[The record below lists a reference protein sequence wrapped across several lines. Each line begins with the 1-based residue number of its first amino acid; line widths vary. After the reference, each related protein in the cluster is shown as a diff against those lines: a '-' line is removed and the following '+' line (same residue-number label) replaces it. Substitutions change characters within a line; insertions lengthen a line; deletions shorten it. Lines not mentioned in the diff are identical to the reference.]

1 MIPSQIKDFLFYP
14 SWHQTWF
21 NYGMIVECGLRK
33 AGLVLVAVSGGA
45 DSLALLHVLRG
56 ADYPL
61 LVASFN
67 HRLRPEAESDV
78 AHVRQI
84 AEGMGLPFVT
94 DSADVAA
101 HAGAEGLSIE
111 EAARDLRY
119 RFLFREARRTGA
131 QAVAVGH
138 TADDQAETVL
148 MHFLRGAGLAGL
160 KGMTP
165 RVILPVFDAEIP
177 LVRPLL
183 AWTRAQTESYC
194 REHDLDYLT
203 DATNT
208 DTTYFRNKLRHEL
221 LPQLETYNP
230 QIRQTLAKT
239 ALTLQG
245 DHELLAEMVDSA
257 WEQVVSASGADF
269 AAFDLA
275 QLRSLSPALRRH
287 LFRRAAFALKP
298 GLRNVD
304 FDALERAARLQ
315 AVDLAGG
322 LKIII
327 EGNCLYLTG
336 DEDKLPVDV
345 PQISGQYSV
354 SSDKALPSPVP
365 PAQVSGGVAA
375 VEGRSS
381 LYEIALEDGWVLT
394 CETLNTE
401 DCSLNTDPFTAYVN
415 ADLSTGS
422 LRLRP
427 FRAGDRFEP
436 LGMPGQ
442 TVKLSDLFTNLKIP
456 KRLRKKWPLLLVGDE
471 IAWVVGLRTSER
483 FKVTAAARRVL
494 HLQIKRLP

>member
-1 MIPSQIKDFLFYP
+1 MTI
-14 SWHQTWF
+14 
-21 NYGMIVECGLRK
+21 ECGLNK

-56 ADYPL
+56 AGYPL

-67 HRLRPEAESDV
+67 HRLRPEAEADI

-84 AEGMGLPFVT
+84 AEGMSLPFVT
-94 DSADVAA
+94 ESADVAA
-101 HAGAEGLSIE
+101 HARAEGLSIE
-111 EAARDLRY
+111 EAARHLRY
-119 RFLFREARRTGA
+119 HFLFREARRAGA

-165 RVILPVFDAEIP
+165 RVILPVFDAELP

-183 AWTRAQTESYC
+183 AWTRIQTEAYC
-194 REHDLDYLT
+194 REHDLDYRT
-203 DATNT
+203 DASNT
-208 DTTYFRNKLRHEL
+208 DTTYLRNRLRHEL

-239 ALTLQG
+239 ALALQG
-245 DHELLAEMVDSA
+245 DHELLAERVNSA
-257 WEQVVSASGADF
+257 WEQVVSTSGADF

-275 QLRSLSPALRRH
+275 QLRNLSPALRRH
-287 LFRRAAFALKP
+287 LFRRAAFALQP
-298 GLRNVD
+298 GLRDMD
-304 FDALERAARLQ
+304 FDALERAANLQ
-315 AVDLAGG
+315 AADLAGG
-322 LKIII
+322 LRIVV
-327 EGNCLYLTG
+327 EGNRLYLTD

-345 PQISGQYSV
+345 PQISEQYSV
-354 SSDKALPSPVP
+354 
-365 PAQVSGGVAA
+365 VSNQDLAIWKQGTGD
-375 VEGRSS
+375 
-381 LYEIALEDGWVLT
+381 ALEIPLENNWLLSLEQRQLDTALQLQAMPSAQDWKP
-394 CETLNTE
+394 NTE
-401 DCSLNTDPFTAYVN
+401 QWTLDPAHCLLDCDSLTA
-415 ADLSTGS
+415 S

-442 TVKLSDLFTNLKIP
+442 TVKISDLFVNLKIP

-471 IAWVVGLRTSER
+471 IAWVVGLRTSEQ
-483 FKVTAAARRVL
+483 FKLTAATRRVL